1 MSQALIDELSK
12 AKYQSLAD
20 WEVSN
25 LLNGPDLTLPPVTG
39 LVKTLAGPGLIM
51 ETIGAD
57 EGAALLDSMVQLS
70 QISSPVKWAMKMIVD
85 KDGIDVAS
93 LAFRQQLDSLV
104 QIGKIAPVNAAKIK
118 ALAEVTRHPSWAE
131 YNKVEVTPRTVG
143 LGRGGK

>member
-1 MSQALIDELSK
+1 MQALIDELSK

-25 LLNGPDLTLPPVTG
+25 LLNGPDFTLPPVIG

-70 QISSPVKWAMKMIVD
+70 QVSSPVKWAMKMIVD

-93 LAFRQQLDSLV
+93 LTFRQQLDSLV
-104 QIGKIAPVNAAKIK
+104 QIGKIASVNAAKIK

-131 YNKVEVTPRTVG
+131 HNNVEVTPRTVG
-143 LGRGGK
+143 LARGGK

>member
-12 AKYQSLAD
+12 PKYQSLAD

-104 QIGKIAPVNAAKIK
+104 QIGKIASVNAAKIK

-131 YNKVEVTPRTVG
+131 YNQVEVTPRTVG

>member
-1 MSQALIDELSK
+1 MQALIDELSK

-20 WEVSN
+20 WEVSI

-51 ETIGAD
+51 ETIGAE

-104 QIGKIAPVNAAKIK
+104 QIGKIASVNAAKIK

-131 YNKVEVTPRTVG
+131 YNQVEVTPRTVG